1 MSAETEANIM
11 PLVEIAS
18 PSQTCM
24 AVVFK
29 EVNFLRKLPN
39 RDFLAM
45 LKERKIQRQKVVLSA
60 INMHR

>member
-1 MSAETEANIM
+1 MSAETEANTM

-39 RDFLAM
+39 RDFLATVKRM
-45 LKERKIQRQKVVLSA
+45 QNTETKSRVEYD
-60 INMHR
+60 

>member
-18 PSQTCM
+18 SSQTCM

-29 EVNFLRKLPN
+29 EVNFLRKFPN

-45 LKERKIQRQKVVLSA
+45 LKERKIKRQKVVLSA
-60 INMHR
+60 INMRR

>member
-1 MSAETEANIM
+1 MSAETEANTM

-29 EVNFLRKLPN
+29 EVNFLRKFPN
-39 RDFLAM
+39 WDFLAM
-45 LKERKIQRQKVVLSA
+45 LKARKIETKSRLECD
-60 INMHR
+60 